1 MSTIKYLETTTPSL
15 SIGDTVFTG
24 WDSLQ
29 AFQLVASTAPEITY
43 SVDVAQRQ
51 AAVTLTVVTSAESMF
66 EYLRVLDVARFGE
79 VLPDTADERH
89 PVHCELLVHADID
102 GVVLPVFKRVFL
114 AWREG
119 VDGIAFAHPQPGNMT
134 AQELADSAFFS
145 EMHPNVDL
153 LDGMFNSLDDVGRRM
168 VASGAIAHVQLAKML
183 VAAAIDSGAG
193 ESLGA
198 ALPDDPII
206 GRGNAAWGGA
216 LDSLPDLPF
225 DVAAEAEAGLAEF
238 EKFLEGN

>member
-79 VLPDTADERH
+79 VLPDTADE
-89 PVHCELLVHADID
+89 
-102 GVVLPVFKRVFL
+102 
-114 AWREG
+114 REG